1 MTQKQTPLAIMF
13 ADISGSTRL
22 YDRLGDAVAR
32 QLVAQCLG
40 LMADVVHKYAGIVIK
55 TIGDEIMCTFETA
68 GSCVDCAV
76 ELQEAVAEDLPTM
89 NPSTPADMTIRIGL
103 HHGMAIEEKG
113 DVFGD
118 AVNMAARMAG
128 LAKGGQI
135 LTTEQTVK
143 LLDAATRTSTR
154 HLDRLSVKGK
164 AEVINIYEVLWQT
177 EDVTR
182 MATGLLDTETIK
194 ARLHLLHRGGEVT
207 IAASRSTPFVMG
219 RGKNVDMVVEDS
231 LTSREHAR
239 IEMRR
244 GKFIL
249 IDQSTNG
256 TYVQTPDGPAY
267 LRRDELP
274 LSGKGRFSLGRD
286 LREEPDE
293 VVNYW
298 CD

>member
-1 MTQKQTPLAIMF
+1 M
-13 ADISGSTRL
+13 
-22 YDRLGDAVAR
+22 
-32 QLVAQCLG
+32 
-40 LMADVVHKYAGIVIK
+40 
-55 TIGDEIMCTFETA
+55 
-68 GSCVDCAV
+68 
-76 ELQEAVAEDLPTM
+76 
-89 NPSTPADMTIRIGL
+89 
-103 HHGMAIEEKG
+103 
-113 DVFGD
+113 
-118 AVNMAARMAG
+118 
-128 LAKGGQI
+128 
-135 LTTEQTVK
+135 
-143 LLDAATRTSTR
+143 
-154 HLDRLSVKGK
+154 
-164 AEVINIYEVLWQT
+164 
-177 EDVTR
+177 
-182 MATGLLDTETIK
+182 
-194 ARLHLLHRGGEVT
+194 LHRGGEVT